1 MALVHTG
8 LYKAAINI
16 PTTDALIPESAD
28 WNPGRER
35 RIFQNGSAPATRRN
49 AGKKMAISAS
59 KLPIIPLG
67 YGFDTK
73 PR

>member
-16 PTTDALIPESAD
+16 PTTDALIPASAV

-35 RIFQNGSAPATRRN
+35 RIFQNGSAPETSKN
-49 AGKKMAISAS
+49 AGKKIAISAS
-59 KLPIIPLG
+59 ILPTIPLG